1 MLVSASR
8 GKGTEM
14 NKRLLSIL
22 LSLMV
27 MMSMCFAGT
36 IGVFAG
42 DEGTAEVAGESGIA
56 MDAADATAVYSGETL
71 TPIDYSKVK
80 DDDPVYTTAS
90 ANSSY
95 TVNMF
100 AGTLIVVHNDSSYYN
115 IKVNGKSY
123 DSYSSDS
130 GAYFN
135 YFYVSGENPTLSIP
149 SSGTNFMVYYA
160 PETAKLKASAS
171 KKTYYVGRP
180 TDSNAVTKF
189 TITVPKSGYLML
201 NMGDATGTY
210 SMYYKTKGFK
220 DFEYLTQSD
229 AQRYIGVKKG
239 TYTIQVKSYSP
250 IIGVTYKFVKKS
262 QSSYGTKKAK
272 AKTLKKKKTYKGL
285 IITNSKKSHWYKF
298 KNPKLQ
304 KVSIVI
310 DHKLSGGG
318 NGGIKVTVINKS
330 GSKFVD
336 YIYPNQA
343 KYETSIYTVGKNNK
357 LAKGTYWIKIQ
368 SYNGGNG
375 YFTVKW
381 K

>member
-1 MLVSASR
+1 
-8 GKGTEM
+8 
-14 NKRLLSIL
+14 
-22 LSLMV
+22 
-27 MMSMCFAGT
+27 
-36 IGVFAG
+36 
-42 DEGTAEVAGESGIA
+42 
-56 MDAADATAVYSGETL
+56 
-71 TPIDYSKVK
+71 
-80 DDDPVYTTAS
+80 
-90 ANSSY
+90 
-95 TVNMF
+95 
-100 AGTLIVVHNDSSYYN
+100 
-115 IKVNGKSY
+115 
-123 DSYSSDS
+123 
-130 GAYFN
+130 
-135 YFYVSGENPTLSIP
+135 
-149 SSGTNFMVYYA
+149 
-160 PETAKLKASAS
+160 
-171 KKTYYVGRP
+171 
-180 TDSNAVTKF
+180 
-189 TITVPKSGYLML
+189 ML

>member
-1 MLVSASR
+1 M
-8 GKGTEM
+8 
-14 NKRLLSIL
+14 
-22 LSLMV
+22 
-27 MMSMCFAGT
+27 
-36 IGVFAG
+36 
-42 DEGTAEVAGESGIA
+42 
-56 MDAADATAVYSGETL
+56 
-71 TPIDYSKVK
+71 
-80 DDDPVYTTAS
+80 
-90 ANSSY
+90 
-95 TVNMF
+95 
-100 AGTLIVVHNDSSYYN
+100 
-115 IKVNGKSY
+115 
-123 DSYSSDS
+123 
-130 GAYFN
+130 
-135 YFYVSGENPTLSIP
+135 
-149 SSGTNFMVYYA
+149 
-160 PETAKLKASAS
+160 
-171 KKTYYVGRP
+171 
-180 TDSNAVTKF
+180 
-189 TITVPKSGYLML
+189 
-201 NMGDATGTY
+201 
-210 SMYYKTKGFK
+210 
-220 DFEYLTQSD
+220 TQSD